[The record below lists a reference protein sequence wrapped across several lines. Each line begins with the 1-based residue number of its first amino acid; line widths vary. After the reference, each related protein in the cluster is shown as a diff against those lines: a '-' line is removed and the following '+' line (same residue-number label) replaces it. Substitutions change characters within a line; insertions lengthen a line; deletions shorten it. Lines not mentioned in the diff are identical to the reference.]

1 MSKAFSLYGRLAALL
16 LAALLFGIPVHAA
29 EPISSFSDVPADAWY
44 AEAVEYVR
52 AHGLMTGTSPDT
64 FLPDGVMTRAM
75 LVTVLYRAAGSPE
88 LSGGSGNSAFSDVPE
103 DA

>member
-1 MSKAFSLYGRLAALL
+1 MSKVIS
-16 LAALLFGIPVHAA
+16 LFGSLSGLILAVLISCTPVHAA

-52 AHGLMTGTSPDT
+52 AHGLMAGTSPDI
-64 FLPDGVMTRAM
+64 FLPDGVMTRSM

-88 LSGGSGNSAFSDVPE
+88 LSD
-103 DA
+103 